1 ADVAATAKPETILGW
16 YRKLIAN
23 KFDGSKSRRS
33 VGRPKVDQEGNR
45 TLSRADGEGKSE
57 LGLRSDRRC
66 LGKPRSSSIGSD
78 GGQHLPSPGYFSS
91 AEAQAIDL
99 MEELY
104 PRTPGR
110 FGGNGLLHDGSPDA
124 QGVEDLLCAVLH
136 PLGDSPSESGR
147 IHTVPGSGVDGAAGA
162 KHHDGGVGM
171 PERLP
176 LSAARPRCEVLP
188 IISGTDQDGERES
201 TSIASKEPEFEL
213 VRRTLGEVG
222 ERRMSVEADPVWRIV
237 AAASVAAI
245 YRTLPRGA
253 QPSGQRQSDLV
264 SFADGGKKE
273 HGSSAVSRTTGRPAE
288 VLRKGSG
295 IKVDGTAG
303 HGLTTSTYIKD
314 AGSLPWQKTSRA

>member
-1 ADVAATAKPETILGW
+1 
-16 YRKLIAN
+16 
-23 KFDGSKSRRS
+23 
-33 VGRPKVDQEGNR
+33 
-45 TLSRADGEGKSE
+45 
-57 LGLRSDRRC
+57 
-66 LGKPRSSSIGSD
+66 
-78 GGQHLPSPGYFSS
+78 
-91 AEAQAIDL
+91 
-99 MEELY
+99 
-104 PRTPGR
+104 
-110 FGGNGLLHDGSPDA
+110 
-124 QGVEDLLCAVLH
+124 CAVLH

-188 IISGTDQDGERES
+188 IISGTDQGGECES
-201 TSIASKEPEFEL
+201 TSIASKKPESEL
-213 VRRTLGEVG
+213 VRGTLGEVG

-253 QPSGQRQSDLV
+253 QPPGQSQSDLV
-264 SFADGGKKE
+264 SFAAGGTDE
-273 HGSSAVSRTTGRPAE
+273 HGSSAVSRTTVGTTE

-303 HGLTTSTYIKD
+303 HGLTISAHILRMTAISPGKRPPGPICHQRALRNEFWLRAATRTSFFTIVCCRG
-314 AGSLPWQKTSRA
+314 ARIRSSI